1 MVKNPPEGYRTV
13 SSYAVVEDPDE
24 VIAFVTGVLGGSV
37 KERVEG
43 PDGRVTHA
51 ELIIGDSMVM
61 VGGAGGEN
69 APFPAMLHVYVDDVD
84 DVYRAAIQAGATS
97 IREPEDMFYGDR
109 SGGVADSQ
117 GNQWWLSTHVEDVS
131 PEEMA
136 RRAAAQGG

>member
-1 MVKNPPEGYRTV
+1 
-13 SSYAVVEDPDE
+13 
-24 VIAFVTGVLGGSV
+24 
-37 KERVEG
+37 
-43 PDGRVTHA
+43 
-51 ELIIGDSMVM
+51 
-61 VGGAGGEN
+61 
-69 APFPAMLHVYVDDVD
+69 MLHVYVDDVG